1 MSGAYHLHAIRLIE
15 IDSVHS
21 ADHVFDVALEHS
33 RVEAAAAKRLLQ
45 YRIAANA
52 LLAKRRWRKRD
63 LSLPTGKQP
72 QTDRPPR
79 YTSPLSR
86 RISSIYCG
94 SIDEARCLC
103 KGQDCGA
110 DCLEHNRERRM

>member
-1 MSGAYHLHAIRLIE
+1 MSGAAHLQAFRLIE

-33 RVEAAAAKRLLQ
+33 RVEAAAAKRLLE

-72 QTDRPPR
+72 QTDLPPL
-79 YTSPLSR
+79 YTPLSR

-110 DCLEHNRERRM
+110 ECLEHNREPRM